1 MNQTETVALLTQ
13 LRSWEATGRL
23 GGAELEYRTEGS
35 HPPHPYWFEQLR
47 LLAVDGRDT
56 LQFATVAYARTCQ
69 PPELV
74 LRFQLPAR
82 PQDVQTLARL
92 LRQAQVFTAHYA
104 EQEKPPRAGTPATD
118 VTVLVPGRLSRR
130 RYYGRIPEAL
140 GGLREEVEWLGR
152 LVRTKG
158 KLTVF
163 HENFRIGAGGPDG
176 P

>member
-1 MNQTETVALLTQ
+1 MNQTETVALLAQ
-13 LRSWEATGRL
+13 LRHWEATGRL
-23 GGAELEYRTEGS
+23 DGAELEYRTEGS

-56 LQFATVAYARTCQ
+56 LQFATVAYARTYE

-74 LRFQLPAR
+74 IRFQLPAR

-92 LRQAQVFTAHYA
+92 LRQARVFTARYT
-104 EQEKPPRAGTPATD
+104 EEEKSLHAGTLATD
-118 VTVLVPGRLSRR
+118 VTVLVPGRLCRR

-140 GGLREEVEWLGR
+140 GGLQEEVEWLSR

-163 HENFRIGAGGPDG
+163 HENFRIGAGGSDG